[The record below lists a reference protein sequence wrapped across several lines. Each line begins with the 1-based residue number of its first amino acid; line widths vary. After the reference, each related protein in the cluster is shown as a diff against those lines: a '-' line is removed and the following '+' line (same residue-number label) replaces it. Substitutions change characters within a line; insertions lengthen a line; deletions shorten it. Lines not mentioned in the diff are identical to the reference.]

1 MIFMKKTFVA
11 AIVFLSVSSFA
22 QDTARVI
29 SSVQVIQQVAVPRQ
43 VCSQENVAVQGN
55 KSGAGAVMGAIAGGA
70 VGNQIG
76 GGSGRAAATALG
88 IFGGAIL
95 GDRIE
100 GAPQPQVQ
108 TVQNCRTETT
118 YENRV
123 VGYNVTYEFGGKQY
137 MVQMPRDPGSTLQV
151 NVTPV
156 VR

>member
-1 MIFMKKTFVA
+1 MKKLILLTAGALCLA
-11 AIVFLSVSSFA
+11 ASA
-22 QDTARVI
+22 QETAKVI

-43 VCSQENVAVQGN
+43 VCSQDNVAVQGN

-70 VGNQIG
+70 MGNQIG
-76 GGSGRAAATALG
+76 GGTGRAAATALG

-95 GDRIE
+95 GDKIE
-100 GAPQPQVQ
+100 GAPAPQTQ
-108 TVQNCRTETT
+108 TVQNCRTETV

-123 VGYNVTYEFGGKQY
+123 VGYNVTYEFAGKQY
-137 MVQMPRDPGSTLQV
+137 MVQMPRDPGPTLQV